1 MTRVFGFLFL
11 FKMTKVDFVLVF
23 IDRIG
28 PLFEHTSTLYRKHRV
43 QKQVPD
49 RICRYL
55 SIGMAL
61 RQPHFHSP
69 SSYVVG
75 FLYQTLFIFVYKCLH
90 LSIFV
95 CSCLQLSKPKV
106 KKIQHKPGL
115 KSRHSNPRQAR
126 IQDRPLQARP
136 SVKMSLSEHL

>member
-1 MTRVFGFLFL
+1 MN
-11 FKMTKVDFVLVF
+11 KADFVLVF

-28 PLFEHTSTLYRKHRV
+28 PLFEHTCTMYCEYRVH
-43 QKQVPD
+43 QQVPD

-69 SSYVVG
+69 SSFSIVFSYVVG
-75 FLYQTLFIFVYKCLH
+75 FLCQTPSIFVYKYLH

-95 CSCLQLSKPKV
+95 CSCLEWSQPKV
-106 KKIQHKPGL
+106 KTSQHKPGL
-115 KSRHSNPRQAR
+115 KSRQGNPRQAQ
-126 IQDRPLQARP
+126 IQDRPIQARHK
-136 SVKMSLSEHL
+136 VKMSLSEHL